1 MSPNIPD
8 DPRLTAYVL
17 GELNE
22 TDRTLVEQQIGDS
35 VETLLE
41 IEAIREVAGQLRTAL
56 RDESPHV
63 VGRALLPVEPNN
75 ATGKSTPPTAIAVDV
90 ATPRRASGKFAV
102 AASCLAML
110 GAFGIV
116 AVTSRQDQANSTIT
130 IARRSTQLGTE
141 MLAQRSANDFD
152 GESREGKPAVVAL
165 TQSLPESSTPESRI
179 RNQLSAVAAKG
190 YVVEEESTRLSRLDK
205 TRGLD
210 RQGRYLLLSPSQSVV
225 TNDETVPF
233 YDALGLERVESM
245 AAAQAYRAKL
255 QLLKQSA
262 GRELKELAEL
272 RKNPQRKLREDEFE
286 RLSERPLV
294 ESELKALI
302 EKPLPASANSRGEV
316 LGTKPNGAN
325 TAQLIEIS
333 LGTNDG
339 LAVGDTLTVVRTDT
353 EQQSVRY
360 VGEVKIAYVIAD
372 RAVGQIVTRISSQE
386 ILKGDSVLPPD
397 NEARTA
403 ESYARIHDNP
413 FASPLQVPLST
424 FSIDVDTAAYS
435 NMRRFLTQGSW
446 PPADAVRIE
455 ELVNYFSYDYA
466 PPKAET
472 RNSKS
477 ETRKDEQADQPFAV
491 HLEVAG
497 CPWNADHRLV
507 RVGLKGKEIAMD
519 QRPVSNLV
527 FLIDVSGSMQD
538 ANKLPLV
545 KVGLKRLVEQL
556 TESDRVAIVV
566 YAGASGLVLDSTN
579 ATQKDVI
586 LSSIENLQAGGST
599 NGGQGIQLAYA
610 LARKHFIQKGTNRV
624 ILCTDGDFNVGV
636 TNQDELTKLIEEEA
650 KSGVF
655 LSVLGFGMGNL
666 KDSTLEKL
674 ADKGNGNYAYIDT
687 LREVHKVFVEQ
698 MTGTLIT
705 IAKDV
710 KIQIEFNPSQV
721 GAYRLIGY
729 ENRML
734 AAQDF
739 HDDTKDAGEIGAG
752 HTVTAL
758 YEIIPPSKLPA
769 QPKPAT
775 DEKLKYQPNVN
786 SPATKKVDTSVP
798 PGAVPPNSLTGQGF
812 LKPKETNDSGEL
824 MTIKLRYKQPDAD
837 KSSLIEQTLV
847 DQGRSFAQASTD
859 FRFAA
864 SVASFGMLLR
874 HSPHRGN
881 GTLDAVAEIAESA
894 LGPDKSG
901 YRAEFV
907 GLVRS
912 AKALRPQ

>member
-1 MSPNIPD
+1 MSPNFQD
-8 DPRLTAYVL
+8 DPRLTAYAL

-22 TDRTLVEQQIGDS
+22 ADRAAAEQQIGES

-41 IEAIREVAGQLRTAL
+41 IEAIREVAGQLRSAL
-56 RDESPHV
+56 HDETSQT
-63 VGRALLPVEPNN
+63 VGRVPIPLVSSKTTTSNN
-75 ATGKSTPPTAIAVDV
+75 TTGKSARPTKLVSEV
-90 ATPRRASGKFAV
+90 VPRSRASGKFAV

-116 AVTSRQDQANSTIT
+116 AVTARQQQSNATFFSAAKDHIAENWEIVPLTQRSVQFFDGKSR
-130 IARRSTQLGTE
+130 RRSPEGE
-141 MLAQRSANDFD
+141 VLAQSA
-152 GESREGKPAVVAL
+152 
-165 TQSLPESSTPESRI
+165 PESSRPTPDRLA
-179 RNQLSAVAAKG
+179 RPLLSAAEAKG
-190 YVVEEESTRLSRLDK
+190 YVVAEESVRLTELSK
-205 TRGLD
+205 NRGLA
-210 RQGRYLLLSPSQSVV
+210 RNSREFRLKGNAIPS
-225 TNDETVPF
+225 DGYE
-233 YDALGLERVESM
+233 YDVSLNEDVSLHESAPGLQRAEGLIREE
-245 AAAQAYRAKL
+245 AYRARL
-255 QLLKQSA
+255 RQLKSAAGKELKQ
-262 GRELKELAEL
+262 LAEL
-272 RKNPQRKLREDEFE
+272 DKQIKREPRKEDVVPD
-286 RLSERPLV
+286 RLSAVERV
-294 ESELKALI
+294 TEEREAI
-302 EKPLPASANSRGEV
+302 SAEDYAKLS
-316 LGTKPNGAN
+316 
-325 TAQLIEIS
+325 
-333 LGTNDG
+333 
-339 LAVGDTLTVVRTDT
+339 
-353 EQQSVRY
+353 
-360 VGEVKIAYVIAD
+360 
-372 RAVGQIVTRISSQE
+372 
-386 ILKGDSVLPPD
+386 D
-397 NEARTA
+397 NLFT
-403 ESYARIHDNP
+403 
-413 FASPLQVPLST
+413 SPLQEPLST

-455 ELVNYFSYDYA
+455 ELVNYFNYDYA
-466 PPKAET
+466 PPG
-472 RNSKS
+472 
-477 ETRKDEQADQPFAV
+477 QIADDGRRRTGEGIDSPFAV

-507 RVGLKGKEIAMD
+507 RVGLKGKEIALD
-519 QRPVSNLV
+519 QRPVSNIV

-556 TESDRVAIVV
+556 TENDRVGIVV

-599 NGGQGIQLAYA
+599 NGGQGISLAYA

-624 ILCTDGDFNVGV
+624 ILCTDGDFNVGI
-636 TNQDELTKLIEEEA
+636 TNQDDLTKLIEEEA

-687 LREVHKVFVEQ
+687 LREAHKVFVEQ

-729 ENRML
+729 ENRLL

-758 YEIIPPSKLPA
+758 YEIIPPNKLPA

-775 DEKLKYQPNVN
+775 DEKLKYQPSVK
-786 SPATKKVDTSVP
+786 SPSTNKVDTSVP
-798 PGAVPPNSLTGQGF
+798 PGSVAPNSLTGQGF
-812 LKPKETNDSGEL
+812 LKPKDANDSNEL
-824 MTIKLRYKQPDAD
+824 LTIKLRYKQPDAD
-837 KSSLIEQTLV
+837 KSQLIKQTLI
-847 DQGRSFAQASTD
+847 DQGRSFAQASID

-874 HSPHRGN
+874 HSPHKGN
-881 GTLDAVAEIAESA
+881 GTLDAVAEIAESS
-894 LGPDKSG
+894 LGQDKSG
-901 YRAEFV
+901 YRVEFV

-912 AKALRPQ
+912 AKTLRSK